1 MSKYSWMSSEGE
13 RERCVCVGARVCVRE
28 RKRLSEMTIEVEGR
42 ERQDAGVPTLFP
54 QDRRTIAVTL

>member
-1 MSKYSWMSSEGE
+1 M
-13 RERCVCVGARVCVRE
+13 CVGARVCERE

-54 QDRRTIAVTL
+54 QDKRTIAVTL

>member
-1 MSKYSWMSSEGE
+1 MDVIRGRKGE
-13 RERCVCVGARVCVRE
+13 VCVRGCTCVCERE